1 MDRDLQKLK
10 AIAMKTQTPE
20 VRRIQAKVA
29 TDGFEGEKF
38 FKRWLKYQSS
48 TKKFIDGLDAIETN
62 CFVMCLKAYF
72 SLRQLNREF
81 FLEYAE
87 LPFTQELSEQSY
99 LQFAKMTQKQHD
111 IWDEEQ
117 FDKLY
122 EYLLIQKAKLDGKY
136 KEGPEHYNTN
146 GAYLARIH
154 EAYERIFKQ
163 QLIRGKMID
172 P

>member
-1 MDRDLQKLK
+1 MDRDLAKLK
-10 AIAMKTQTPE
+10 AFEDRNADPE
-20 VRRIQAKVA
+20 VKRAQTKVA

-48 TKKFIDGLDAIETN
+48 TERFIDGLDAIGTN
-62 CFVMCLKAYF
+62 CFVMCLKAYHC
-72 SLRQLNREF
+72 LRELNKQL
-81 FLEYAE
+81 FLQYEE
-87 LPFTQELSEQSY
+87 LPFTKGLTEQSY
-99 LQFAKMTQKQHD
+99 LEFADMIKKQD
-111 IWDEEQ
+111 DVWDEEQ

-122 EYLLIQKAKLDGKY
+122 EYLLIHKGKLDGKF
-136 KEGPEHYNTN
+136 KEGPQHFQAN

>member
-20 VRRIQAKVA
+20 VRRIQAEVA
-29 TDGFEGEKF
+29 TNGFHGEKF
-38 FKRWLKYQSS
+38 YKRWLKNQSS

-62 CFVMCLKAYF
+62 HFVLCQKAYY

-81 FLEYAE
+81 FLQYAE

-99 LQFAKMTQKQHD
+99 LQFAKMTQKQQD
-111 IWDEEQ
+111 IWNEEKFDE
-117 FDKLY
+117 LY

-154 EAYERIFKQ
+154 EVYECIFKQ
-163 QLIRGKMID
+163 QLTRGNMIED
-172 P
+172 